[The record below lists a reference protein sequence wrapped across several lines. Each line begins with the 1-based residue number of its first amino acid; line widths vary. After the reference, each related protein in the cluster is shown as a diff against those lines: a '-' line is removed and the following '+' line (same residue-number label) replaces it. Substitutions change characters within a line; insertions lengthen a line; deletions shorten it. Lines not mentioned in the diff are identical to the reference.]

1 VKREPETAM
10 NQPPLKVSV
19 LFGSGQENPELPE
32 VLRDMAGLKFLKQA
46 LSPETFLSQHADTPP
61 DLALVDLDGIS
72 RVPDWLEQVIAQFPR
87 THVVVCSQSRDPDFL
102 ISLMKMKV
110 GAFVPLPLDRQ
121 ELQAVMAQARL
132 ALEQEQARAALTS
145 QIVMATG
152 TKGGVGVT
160 SIAANLAVALAERH
174 PTQVV
179 LVDLA
184 RPFPH
189 VGQFLD
195 LKGQHTIMDL
205 LHSVDSLDPEF
216 IQKTVHR
223 HKSSLDVL
231 LSSLDDPLGAG
242 SLADAQSLKK
252 VLTALRGSYA
262 WIVVDLGCWIDYLYA
277 ALLKEA
283 DQVLLVT
290 ELSVPDL
297 FGLKRLK
304 GLYTAWDVDEQK
316 LNVVLNRYDKDYTL
330 GLKDLENIFLRP
342 VFATL
347 PSDYAAL
354 IDAINQGIPLGEA
367 APRSRLWRGLKK
379 MANDL
384 VAQGP
389 NQPGQKSSGGKGFL
403 RRLFR

>member
-1 VKREPETAM
+1 M

-19 LFGSGQENPELPE
+19 LHGSGKENPELPE
-32 VLRDMAGLKFLKQA
+32 VLKDIAGLKFLKEA
-46 LSPETFLSQHADTPP
+46 LSPESFLSQHADATP
-61 DLALVDLDGIS
+61 DMVLVDLDGVS
-72 RVPDWLEQVIAQFPR
+72 RVPDWLEEMVSRLPR
-87 THVVVCSQSRDPDFL
+87 SHVVVCSQSRDPDFL
-102 ISLMKMKV
+102 ISLMKLKV

-121 ELQAVMAQARL
+121 ELQAVAAQARL
-132 ALEQEQARAALTS
+132 ALEEEQVRAAQAS
-145 QIVMATG
+145 QIIMVTG

-160 SIAANLAVALAERH
+160 SIAANLAVALAELN
-174 PTQVV
+174 PTQTV

-189 VGQFLD
+189 VGQFMD
-195 LKGQHTIMDL
+195 LRGQHTIMDL
-205 LHSVDSLDPEF
+205 IHSVDSLDSVF
-216 IQKTVHR
+216 IQKTVQR

-231 LSSLDDPLGAG
+231 LSNIDDPLGAG
-242 SLADAQSLKK
+242 SMADALSLKK
-252 VLTALRGSYA
+252 VMGALRGSYN

-283 DQVLLVT
+283 DQVLVVT

-304 GLYTAWDVDEQK
+304 GLYTAWDVDDQK
-316 LNVVLNRYDKDYTL
+316 LNMVLNRYDKDYTL
-330 GLKDLENIFLRP
+330 NIKDLENIFLRP

-354 IDAINQGIPLGEA
+354 IDAINQGIPLAEA
-367 APRSRLWRGLKK
+367 APRSKLWRGIKK
-379 MANDL
+379 LAKDL
-384 VAQGP
+384 VAQSP
-389 NQPGQKSSGGKGFL
+389 QQPSRQSSGGKGFL